1 MSWGHDNFQ
10 LTEWL
15 INYSG
20 GFVRRGLPGTIIGLV
35 SCWSGIQANHLIIVF
50 SLICYGILVFWFLR
64 RSTLTF
70 PAILILSCVVLGF
83 PAYQES
89 IVRKD
94 CLGLLFLLLCLSI
107 KHRRIPRH
115 YAIAAINLVAIA
127 AILSHEAFAF
137 YGLPALV
144 VYGHRIESP
153 VTFHGILNRSLAL
166 LPAGI
171 CFLCVTRMHGT
182 PEIAQAVN
190 DSWLPLWRIIDP
202 TNPHLETPAAAI
214 EALGWSPE
222 KGISLGLTLL
232 TSGIYQPAAW
242 IILYVVSFGL
252 VVIFT
257 GRNTEMNDL
266 SIQDSRIRVSAL
278 LLMQFLFI
286 SPLFLLGF
294 DYGRWLF
301 FWVASSIMLHTKEI
315 DAPRWVRSTMTELF
329 QKMKVENILRRMPA
343 KDWYL
348 LFFGIPACWNIREF
362 LISNPV
368 IRHLHIVWSWF

>member
-1 MSWGHDNFQ
+1 MSWGHDSFQ

-20 GFVRRGLPGTIIGLV
+20 GFVRRGLPGTVISFVAG
-35 SCWSGIQANHLIIVF
+35 WSGIQANYLIIVF
-50 SLICYGILVFWFLR
+50 SFLCYGILVFWFLHR
-64 RSTLTF
+64 ATRKF

-107 KHRRIPRH
+107 KHSRLPRH
-115 YAIAAINLVAIA
+115 FSIPTINLIAIA

-137 YGLPALV
+137 YGLPALIIF
-144 VYGHRIESP
+144 GHRNESP
-153 VTFHGILNRSLAL
+153 VTFHGILKRSLAL
-166 LPAGI
+166 LPAVL

-190 DSWLPLWRIIDP
+190 DSWLPLWKVIDP
-202 TNPHLETPAAAI
+202 TNPNLEVPAASI
-214 EALGWSPE
+214 QALGWSPE
-222 KGISLGLTLL
+222 KGLSLGLTLL

-242 IILYVVSFGL
+242 IILFAVSFGL
-252 VVIFT
+252 IVLFI
-257 GRNTEMNDL
+257 GRDTERDDA
-266 SIQDSRIRVSAL
+266 SIMDSRIRVSAL
-278 LLMQFLFI
+278 LLMQLIFI
-286 SPLFLLGF
+286 SPLFLLGY

-315 DAPRWVRSTMTELF
+315 DAPLWTRSAVTALF
-329 QKMKVENILRRMPA
+329 QKTRAEHILSRLPA

-348 LFFGIPACWNIREF
+348 LFFGIPVCWNIREF

-368 IRHLHIVWSWF
+368 GRHLHILWSWF